1 MKGQT
6 LRVLVAKP
14 GLDGHDRGAKVI
26 AYLLKDAG
34 MDVIYTGLH
43 KSVDQIVEMAIQE
56 DVDVIGLS
64 IMTGGHLPIMQKL
77 MQKLREKKVDDILVT
92 VGGVISRSDVAKLK
106 ELGASAVF
114 PGGTKFNEIVTFFK
128 EEAPKLRKAI

>member
-1 MKGQT
+1 M
-6 LRVLVAKP
+6 RVMVAKP
-14 GLDGHDRGAKVI
+14 GLDGHDRGAKVV

-64 IMTGGHLPIMQKL
+64 VMTGGHLPIMEKL
-77 MQKLREKKVDDILVT
+77 MQKLREKKVDDIIVT
-92 VGGVISRSDVAKLK
+92 VGGVISRPDVLKLK
-106 ELGASAVF
+106 EMGAGAVF
-114 PGGTKFNEIVTFFK
+114 PGGTKFSEIIAFFK

>member
-1 MKGQT
+1 M
-6 LRVLVAKP
+6 VAKP
-14 GLDGHDRGAKVI
+14 GLDGHDRGAKVV

-64 IMTGGHLPIMQKL
+64 VMTGGHLPIMEKL

-92 VGGVISRSDVAKLK
+92 VGGVISRPDVLKLK

-114 PGGTKFNEIVTFFK
+114 PGGTKFSEIITFFK
-128 EEAPKLRKAI
+128 EEAPKLCKAI